1 MNLIRYEPHYLNGS
15 FIGRLQ
21 RDLDR
26 LFGSSAALADD
37 SSAAT
42 SEWLPPVDIKEEAS
56 GFVIH
61 ADVPGVDPKAIEVTL
76 EQGVLTIRGERKTE
90 TREQNDGLRRV
101 ERVSGQFF
109 RRFSLPDAAAQD
121 GVEAKYAN
129 GVLEVRIPKQPQVQP
144 RRIEVATA

>member
-1 MNLIRYEPHYLNGS
+1 MNVIRYEPFGFVN
-15 FIGRLQ
+15 RLH

-26 LFGSSAALADD
+26 LLGSSAALADD
-37 SSAAT
+37 T
-42 SEWLPPVDIKEEAS
+42 SGVTSDWLPAVDIKEEAE

-61 ADVPGVDPKAIEVTL
+61 ADVPGVDPKDIDVTL
-76 EQGVLTIRGERKTE
+76 EKGILTIRGQRKSE
-90 TREQNDGLRRV
+90 AREEQDGYRRV

-144 RRIEVATA
+144 RRIKVAAA

>member
-1 MNLIRYEPHYLNGS
+1 MNVIRYEPFGFVN
-15 FIGRLQ
+15 RLH

-26 LFGSSAALADD
+26 LLGSSAALADD
-37 SSAAT
+37 T
-42 SEWLPPVDIKEEAS
+42 SGVTSDWLPAVDIKEEAD

-61 ADVPGVDPKAIEVTL
+61 ADVPGVDPKDIDVTL
-76 EQGVLTIRGERKTE
+76 EKGILTIRGQRKSE
-90 TREQNDGLRRV
+90 AREEQDGYRRV

-144 RRIEVATA
+144 RRIKVAAA

>member
-26 LFGSSAALADD
+26 LFGSSTALADD
-37 SSAAT
+37 SPAAT
-42 SEWLPPVDIKEEAS
+42 SDWLPPVDIKEETS

-61 ADVPGVDPKAIEVTL
+61 ADVPGVDAKDIEVTL
-76 EQGVLTIRGERKTE
+76 EKGVLTIRGQRKTE
-90 TREQNDGLRRV
+90 TREEKDGLRRV
-101 ERVSGQFF
+101 ERVSGQFV
-109 RRFSLPDAAAQD
+109 RRFSLPDTAAQD

-144 RRIEVATA
+144 RRITVATA

>member
-1 MNLIRYEPHYLNGS
+1 MNVIRYEPFGFVN
-15 FIGRLQ
+15 RLH

-26 LFGSSAALADD
+26 LLGSSAALADD
-37 SSAAT
+37 TSAVT
-42 SEWLPPVDIKEEAS
+42 SDWLPAVDIKEEAD

-61 ADVPGVDPKAIEVTL
+61 ADVPGVDPKDIDVTL
-76 EQGVLTIRGERKTE
+76 EKGILAIRGQRKSE
-90 TREQNDGLRRV
+90 AREEQDGYRRV

-121 GVEAKYAN
+121 AVEAKYAN

-144 RRIEVATA
+144 RRIKVAAA